1 MISPNPELTPQEILP
16 EILAAEY
23 WQQLAERLI
32 NYIAATDCMRI
43 RLSSGQCM
51 GGHSCSLTLDG
62 VMTTGQNHP

>member
-32 NYIAATDCMRI
+32 NYIAATDRV
-43 RLSSGQCM
+43 SSGQCM
-51 GGHSCSLTLDG
+51 GGHPCSLTLDG